1 MQMYAVSSME
11 GLKHSNFLLHIING
25 VDVKISYLCLN
36 GSKKQNYI
44 NFVTPINRYLSL
56 VNNTTLIR
64 FHHNRLIIELT
75 LME

>member
-1 MQMYAVSSME
+1 ME
-11 GLKHSNFLLHIING
+11 GLQHSNFLLHIISNGNG
-25 VDVKISYLCLN
+25 VDVKISHLCLN

-56 VNNTTLIR
+56 VNNTTLIK